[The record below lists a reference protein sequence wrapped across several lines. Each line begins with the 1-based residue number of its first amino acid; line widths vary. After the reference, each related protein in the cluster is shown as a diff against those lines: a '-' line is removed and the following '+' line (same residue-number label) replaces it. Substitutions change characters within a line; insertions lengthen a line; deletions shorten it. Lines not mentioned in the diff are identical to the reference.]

1 MENTIEFLYLRV
13 KAMQSKIEELEKII
27 AEINEYTLID

>member
-13 KAMQSKIEELEKII
+13 KSMQSKIEELEKII
-27 AEINEYTLID
+27 SEINEYTLID

>member
-13 KAMQSKIEELEKII
+13 KAMQIKIEELEKII
-27 AEINEYTLID
+27 SEINENTLID